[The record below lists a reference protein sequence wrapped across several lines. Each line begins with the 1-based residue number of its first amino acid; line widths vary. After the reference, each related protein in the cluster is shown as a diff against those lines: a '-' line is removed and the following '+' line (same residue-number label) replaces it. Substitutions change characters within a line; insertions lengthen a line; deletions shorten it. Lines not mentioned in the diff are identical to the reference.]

1 MARSLPFFN
10 LTNSFFSI
18 SPDEYAR
25 NLLDEEWGCFKHVGM
40 SWQMIMSLPIQD
52 RRAMIHKHNMEQDAI
67 NMEADRKINGNANTY
82 EGESINTY
90 AQLEQSN
97 RNLRRP
103 S

>member
-1 MARSLPFFN
+1 MAPSLPFFN
-10 LTNSFFSI
+10 LTNSYFSI
-18 SPDEYAR
+18 SPDEYAK

-67 NMEADRKINGNANTY
+67 NMAAEQRMNGGTNTY
-82 EGESINTY
+82 EGESINTF
-90 AQLEQSN
+90 AQMEQSN
-97 RNLRRP
+97 KNIRR